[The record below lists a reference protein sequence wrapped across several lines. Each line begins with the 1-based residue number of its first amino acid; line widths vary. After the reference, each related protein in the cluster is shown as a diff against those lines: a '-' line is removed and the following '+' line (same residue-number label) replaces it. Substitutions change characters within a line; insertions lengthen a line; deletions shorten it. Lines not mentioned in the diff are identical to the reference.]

1 MENNERKEIESLMDA
16 LEECAKKNNYN
27 MMATV
32 FREAGDG
39 TLQNRIIY
47 AGDLEG
53 IIRCSV
59 TMLQEIHK
67 HTDVPYDLL
76 MSTLSEI
83 LKQAKDEPIE
93 TIVWEKDE
101 QDWLKN

>member
-1 MENNERKEIESLMDA
+1 MKNNERNEIESLMDA
-16 LEECAKKNNYN
+16 LGECAKKNNYN
-27 MMATV
+27 MMATL

-53 IIRCSV
+53 MIRCSV

-83 LKQAKDEPIE
+83 LEQAKDESVG
-93 TIVWEKDE
+93 TIVWDQDE
-101 QDWLKN
+101 QDGQEN